1 MAKLE
6 TNMTTTIQTNA
17 RISTRINAKLKI
29 PLAVVIAIF
38 ACYTSAFADGFDKL
52 VDEYQQQKR
61 IPREQAEA
69 DILSVFNLISN
80 ELTQGTDIQVRNFG
94 TFYVKKRDT
103 RQARNPK
110 TGEKIQVPARYY
122 PRFRYSD
129 KIKDSLKPKEIEK
142 ALAVAANTA
151 GSSSS
156 EDDQQ

>member
-1 MAKLE
+1 
-6 TNMTTTIQTNA
+6 MTSKI
-17 RISTRINAKLKI
+17 RITFTLF
-29 PLAVVIAIF
+29 IAIF

-69 DILSVFNLISN
+69 DILSVFNLIST
-80 ELTQGTDIQVRNFG
+80 ELTHGTDIQVRNFG

-129 KIKDSLKPKEIEK
+129 KIKDSLKPKEIEA
-142 ALAVAANTA
+142 ALAAAA
-151 GSSSS
+151 GSAPSSPS
-156 EDDQQ
+156 DDDQQ

>member
-1 MAKLE
+1 MKSNIKFKL
-6 TNMTTTIQTNA
+6 A
-17 RISTRINAKLKI
+17 LS
-29 PLAVVIAIF
+29 VFIAIF
-38 ACYTSAFADGFDKL
+38 TCYTAALADGFDKL

-69 DILSVFNLISN
+69 DILSVFSLIST

-142 ALAVAANTA
+142 ALAVAADQSVS
-151 GSSSS
+151 GPS
-156 EDDQQ
+156 DDEQQ